1 MTELELRNLVVK
13 TAKKYLGYKES
24 DGSHRTIV
32 DRYNAHKP
40 LARGYKVRYT
50 DAWCAT
56 FVSAVAIEL
65 GLTDI
70 MPTECGCG
78 QMIQLYY
85 ALGRWKESDS
95 YKPEP
100 GDIIMYD
107 WDDNGTGDDT
117 GWPEHVGIVTAV
129 TGDSVTVIEG
139 NYNDA
144 VGYRI
149 VKVNGKYI
157 RGYCLPDYA
166 SKADKV
172 EVKQETVASPAA
184 PAPKPENAVLEWQK
198 AAIADGCKFPKYGA
212 DGEWGAECEAVAKVA
227 IVRQRSTYLYKNL
240 TKIVQKAVGVTVDG
254 LCGSKT
260 DAAIKAYQKKHGLV
274 ADGQV
279 GLKTW
284 KKILGV

>member
-13 TAKKYLGYKES
+13 TAKKYLGCKES
-24 DGSHRTIV
+24 NGSHKPII

-40 LARGYKVRYT
+40 LARGYKVQYT
-50 DAWCAT
+50 DQWCAT

-85 ALGRWKESDS
+85 ALGRWKENDA

-100 GDIIMYD
+100 GDIVMYD
-107 WDDNGTGDDT
+107 WGDNGSGDNT
-117 GWPEHVGIVTAV
+117 GWPEHVGIVTSV
-129 TGDSVTVIEG
+129 TGNSVTVIEG

-144 VGYRI
+144 VAYRI
-149 VKVNGKYI
+149 IKVNGRYI

-166 SKADKV
+166 SKAD
-172 EVKQETVASPAA
+172 EVKQVPETKPAA
-184 PAPKPENAVLEWQK
+184 PAKTPDNAVMEWQK
-198 AAIADGCKFPKYGA
+198 AAIADGFSFPKYGA
-212 DGEWGAECEAVAKVA
+212 DGEWGAECEAVAKKA
-227 IVRQRSTYLYKNL
+227 IVKQRSTYLYKNL
-240 TKIVQKAVGVTVDG
+240 TKIVQRAVGVTVDG

-260 DAAIKAYQKKHGLV
+260 AAAIKEYQKKHGLA
-274 ADGQV
+274 ADGEV
-279 GLKTW
+279 GINTW
-284 KKILGV
+284 KKILGIT

>member
-24 DGSHRTIV
+24 DGSHRAIV

-129 TGDSVTVIEG
+129 TGNSMTVIEG
-139 NYNDA
+139 NYNNA

-149 VKVNGKYI
+149 LKINGKYI

-166 SKADKV
+166 SKAD
-172 EVKQETVASPAA
+172 EVKQEPVKSPAA
-184 PAPKPENAVLEWQK
+184 PAKPATTTTKGECEVKLNVLRKGSKGNDVK
-198 AAIADGCKFPKYGA
+198 ALQILLVGNGYPCGSYGA
-212 DGEWGAECEAVAKVA
+212 DGDFGSATYSAV
-227 IVRQRSTYLYKNL
+227 
-240 TKIVQKAVGVTVDG
+240 TKFQKAKGLEVDG
-254 LCGSKT
+254 
-260 DAAIKAYQKKHGLV
+260 I
-274 ADGQV
+274 V
-279 GLKTW
+279 GANTW
-284 KKILGV
+284 KNILGV

>member
-1 MTELELRNLVVK
+1 MTEQELRNLVVK
-13 TAKKYLGYKES
+13 TAKKYLGYNEA
-24 DGSHRTIV
+24 DGSHRSII

-85 ALGRWKESDS
+85 ALGRWQENDS
-95 YKPEP
+95 YRPEP
-100 GDIIMYD
+100 ADIIMYD
-107 WDDNGTGDDT
+107 WGDNAAGDDT
-117 GWPEHVGIVTAV
+117 GWPEHVGIVT
-129 TGDSVTVIEG
+129 SVFGNSMTVIEG
-139 NYNDA
+139 NYKDS

-149 VKVNGKYI
+149 IKVNGRYI

-166 SKADKV
+166 SKAD
-172 EVKQETVASPAA
+172 EVKLEPEKEPASPAK
-184 PAPKPENAVLEWQK
+184 PADNAVMEWQK
-198 AAIADGCKFPKYGA
+198 AAIADGFSFPMYGA
-212 DGEWGAECEAVAKVA
+212 DGEWGAECESVARKA
-227 IVRQRSTYLYKNL
+227 IVKERSTYLYKNL
-240 TKIVQKAVGVTVDG
+240 TRIVQRAVGTTVDG

-260 DAAIKAYQKKHGLV
+260 SAAIKAYQKKHGLD

-279 GLKTW
+279 GILTW
-284 KKILGV
+284 KKILGIT